1 MTHYLELR
9 VRPDPEFPVNI
20 LLGALVSKL
29 HLALV
34 QLGANDLG
42 ISFPQ
47 HEEHPPL
54 GHMLRLHGTDI
65 RLAELMETDWLRGM
79 RDNLEIGE
87 VDPVPSGVVHRVV
100 RRKQYKTN
108 ADRLRRRRMKRH
120 GESYEEASRRIPDT
134 VERKVKTPFVVIRS
148 LSSGQTFSLFIEHGA
163 CQPTAVP
170 SSYNTYGLSKT
181 ATVPWF

>member
-9 VRPDPEFPVNI
+9 VRPDPDFPVNI

-34 QLGANDLG
+34 HLGANDLG

-65 RLAELMETDWLRGM
+65 RLAELMETDWLRGL
-79 RDNLEIGE
+79 RDHLEIGA
-87 VDPVPSGVVHRVV
+87 VDPVPPGVVHRVV

-120 GESYEEASRRIPDT
+120 GESYEQASQRIPDT

-170 SSYNTYGLSKT
+170 GSYNTYGLSKT